1 MLKKI
6 KAVLY
11 WFGKTNQ
18 LRMSFK
24 ESKLPNDYEVDFL
37 VEHFRGIRVWNTLS
51 PFDWLLWSRK
61 LYGKNLILIGGH
73 KGTSLQLILKKIPE
87 LNLIHVYEPVQE
99 YFDQILGSLK
109 SDKVTVFN
117 EAVFD
122 GTEIDMT
129 VGGDG
134 SLVAATNREL
144 PSKIRFEYAVKAN
157 SVTLATAVQRLGSK
171 TASYSLFMN
180 CEGSEYK
187 ILNQISALKI
197 GPQSIFVQNHTATDE
212 PFVNLFLLRAKLAEQ
227 YYPLLCTNWAWD
239 VWLRKDL
246 ISKSTTDLE
255 QEIVY

>member
-1 MLKKI
+1 MLKKF

-11 WFGKTNQ
+11 WFAKTNQ

-24 ESKLPNDYEVDFL
+24 KSKLPNDHEVDFL

-61 LYGKNLILIGGH
+61 LYSKNLILIGGH
-73 KGTSLQLILKKIPE
+73 KGASLQLILKNLPD

-99 YFDQILGSLK
+99 YFDHILESLK
-109 SDKVTVFN
+109 SDKVTVYN

-122 GTEIDMT
+122 GLEIEMI

-134 SLVAATNREL
+134 SLIASTNREL
-144 PSKIRFEYAVKAN
+144 PSKIPFEYTAKAN
-157 SVTLATAVQRLGSK
+157 SVSLETAVQRLG
-171 TASYSLFMN
+171 TTMGNYSLFMN

-187 ILNQISALKI
+187 ILNQVSALKI
-197 GPQSIFVQNHTATDE
+197 GPQSIFVQNHTATDK

-227 YYPLLCTNWAWD
+227 YYPKLCTNWAWD

-246 ISKSTTDLE
+246 VSQSTTNLE
-255 QEIVY
+255 QAIV